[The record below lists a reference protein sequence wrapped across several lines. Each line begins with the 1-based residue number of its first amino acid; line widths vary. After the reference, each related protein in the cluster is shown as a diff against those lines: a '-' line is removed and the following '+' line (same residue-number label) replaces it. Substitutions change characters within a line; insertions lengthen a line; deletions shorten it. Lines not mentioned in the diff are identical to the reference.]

1 MRKMT
6 IMAFMLLSAA
16 TTLLSAAENEIN
28 VSPTTPSVALFKNG
42 VTVVQQEINIPE
54 SGVYL
59 WDKVPLVIHGTFFI
73 ESDLN
78 VEIRTTQRLVTLPI
92 NEKNQPK
99 TTEDLVG
106 KQITV
111 HFSDTEK
118 STVQGKLIGNAPPK
132 TNSLFPDF
140 SDTALRRASPYSVS
154 PYNVSPYSA
163 SANIGVPLKLET
175 ADKKYIFLTGQ
186 HISHIKTAE
195 PVTEHSELRP
205 VMIFHVTAKDG
216 KNAGKIRLFYLTK
229 GTTWA
234 PSYRVDLLD
243 NKRLRIEQSALIRNE
258 LIPLTNTEISL
269 VSGFP
274 QVASSNVLS
283 PLSPEQ
289 TLQQFFQQIIS
300 QHANQRRGYGN
311 DVSYMSNSMTQAAIP
326 YSVANTGFDTSTLA
340 AGEGPDIYYNN
351 IGKKTLDVGDTLSLL
366 TGKGESDYRRVLE
379 SDLVVSIQDY
389 YKKIRN
395 NQPDSDRFTPD
406 VFDVLKFPNPLPFP
420 LTTAPA
426 TVTEKQRFLGQ
437 SQSNWV
443 NPGQVASVKITK
455 VMNVPITYFEQK
467 TKTDSDTFTFLGSR
481 YAKRAVTGTIE
492 ITNQR
497 NEEIILHL
505 KSIFLTTEAGGL
517 KQIEPPPTKQSISTR
532 DHKPNDLLDLFWEL
546 QLKPGEKKTITI
558 SGTRWFPT

>member
-42 VTVVQQEINIPE
+42 VTVIQQEINIPE
-54 SGVYL
+54 PGVYL
-59 WDKVPLVIHGTFFI
+59 WDKVPSVIHGTFFI

-78 VEIRTTQRLVTLPI
+78 VEIRTTQRLITSPI
-92 NEKNQPK
+92 DENNQPK
-99 TTEDLVG
+99 TINDLIG

-111 HFSDTEK
+111 RFHNEDLGIS
-118 STVQGKLIGNAPPK
+118 VVRGKLIGNAPTK
-132 TNSLFPDF
+132 TNSLFSDF
-140 SDTALRRASPYSVS
+140 YGTASHSGYPYRDYPYDAST
-154 PYNVSPYSA
+154 
-163 SANIGVPLKLET
+163 NIEAPLKLET
-175 ADKKYIFLTGQ
+175 ANKKYIFVTGQ
-186 HISHIKTAE
+186 QISHIETDK
-195 PVTEHSELRP
+195 PITEHSKLRP
-205 VMIFHVTAKDG
+205 VMIFQVTPKDG

-258 LIPLTNTEISL
+258 LIPLNNTEISL

-274 QVASSNVLS
+274 QVASSHVLS

-289 TLQQFFQQIIS
+289 TLQQFFQQVI
-300 QHANQRRGYGN
+300 AQRRGYR
-311 DVSYMSNSMTQAAIP
+311 DDDTYMSNSGTHQ
-326 YSVANTGFDTSTLA
+326 SLVANTGFDPILA

-351 IGKKTLDVGDTLSLL
+351 IGKKTLDAGDTLSLS

-379 SDLVVSIQDY
+379 SNLVTLIQNY
-389 YKKIRN
+389 YVNIRDKR
-395 NQPDSDRFTPD
+395 QGTDRFITPD

-420 LTTAPA
+420 MTTAPA
-426 TVTEKQRFLGQ
+426 TVTEKQKFLGQ

-455 VMNVPITYFEQK
+455 VMNVPITYFEQGEDHEPRK
-467 TKTDSDTFTFLGSR
+467 ITSRSNADTFYYSGRDYISR
-481 YAKRAVTGTIE
+481 TVTGTIE
-492 ITNQR
+492 VTNQR
-497 NEEIILHL
+497 NEDIILHL
-505 KSIFLTTEAGGL
+505 NSVFLADAGGL
-517 KQIEPPPTKQSISTR
+517 KQIEPPPTKQSISTK
-532 DHKPNDLLDLFWEL
+532 DYAPNDLLDLFWEL
-546 QLKPGEKKTITI
+546 PLKAGEKKKITI

>member
-1 MRKMT
+1 MRKMA

-42 VTVVQQEINIPE
+42 VTVIQQEINIPE
-54 SGVYL
+54 PGVYL

-92 NEKNQPK
+92 DENNQLK
-99 TTEDLVG
+99 TINDLIG

-111 HFSDTEK
+111 RFHNEDLGIS
-118 STVQGKLIGNAPPK
+118 VVRGKLIGNASPK
-132 TNSLFPDF
+132 TNNSLFPDF
-140 SDTALRRASPYSVS
+140 SGTASRRGYPYSDY
-154 PYNVSPYSA
+154 PYSEPPYSA
-163 SANIGVPLKLET
+163 SANFGTPLKLET
-175 ADKKYIFLTGQ
+175 TDRRYIFLTGQ
-186 HISHIKTAE
+186 QISHIETKE
-195 PVTEHSELRP
+195 PVTERSERRP
-205 VMIFHVTAKDG
+205 VMIFQVTPKDG

-258 LIPLTNTEISL
+258 LIPLNNTEISL

-289 TLQQFFQQIIS
+289 TLQQFFQQVIS
-300 QHANQRRGYGN
+300 QHRGYENN
-311 DVSYMSNSMTQAAIP
+311 DIAYISNAFSNSITP
-326 YSVANTGFDTSTLA
+326 RSSVANSGFDTSTLA
-340 AGEGPDIYYNN
+340 AGEGPDIYYNK
-351 IGKKTLDVGDTLSLL
+351 IGKKTLEVGDTLSLS

-379 SDLVVSIQDY
+379 SDLVTSIQKY
-389 YKKIRN
+389 YK
-395 NQPDSDRFTPD
+395 NQHDHGTDRFITPD

-420 LTTAPA
+420 MTTALA
-426 TVTEKQRFLGQ
+426 TVTEKQKFLGQ

-455 VMNVPITYFEQK
+455 VMNVPVTYFEQGEDHEPRK
-467 TKTDSDTFTFLGSR
+467 ITSRSDSDTFYYSGRHYISR
-481 YAKRAVTGTIE
+481 TVTGTIE
-492 ITNQR
+492 VINQR
-497 NEEIILHL
+497 NEEIILH
-505 KSIFLTTEAGGL
+505 
-517 KQIEPPPTKQSISTR
+517 
-532 DHKPNDLLDLFWEL
+532 
-546 QLKPGEKKTITI
+546 
-558 SGTRWFPT
+558 